1 VKCYFNIPFAPTR
14 ASIRAN
20 PRKMLFQ
27 HPIRTHPHQPRFNP
41 RKSALQSAQIC
52 VKCYFNIPS
61 APTALQSAKICAS
74 IRANLREMLFQ
85 HPIRASIRVK
95 CYFNIPFAPTR
106 ENLRETLDRPLE
118 ISENPPL
125 HHLQFPAPPL
135 TMPSCIFHTFIILR
149 A

>member
-95 CYFNIPFAPTR
+95 CYFNIPFAPIRTNRASIR
-106 ENLRETLDRPLE
+106 ENLRF
-118 ISENPPL
+118 NPRKS
-125 HHLQFPAPPL
+125 A
-135 TMPSCIFHTFIILR
+135 
-149 A
+149 